1 VDRHAGVRQ
10 IPGGKLFIQKRTYL
24 VIALVIVTIISG
36 LATGFGL
43 FYRLIYILLLTTV
56 LSFIWNWVSMLG
68 LDISVDRRT
77 KRARVGDDIEE
88 RITIRNHIPLPKPTL
103 EVEDVTD
110 IPGYSSGQALS
121 LSSRGFRSWR
131 TISPARKR
139 GVYTLG
145 PVRVSNSDAFGLFR
159 RDADFGESD
168 SLVVYPRTYNL
179 SHFEIPATYLT
190 GESNARRRSH
200 DLTPHAASVREYAF
214 GDSLSRIHWNSTA
227 RTQRLMSK
235 EFDLG
240 LSSDVWLMVDL
251 HAEVQAGE
259 LEDST
264 DEYAVSIAASL
275 ARRYQLAHLP
285 VGLIEYG
292 DARYLL
298 PADTGAGQYERIM
311 EYLARSKA
319 EGTTSLSDALAQEEQ
334 LWGTHSSLIVI
345 TSSHRDDWPVAIR
358 ELVRRRVR
366 VAVILIDGK
375 SFGGMFETLNTVPAL
390 YDAGVSPFVV
400 RLHDDIP
407 TALSRP
413 FTIES
418 RSPENSEAVA

>member
-1 VDRHAGVRQ
+1 M
-10 IPGGKLFIQKRTYL
+10 
-24 VIALVIVTIISG
+24 IALVIVTIISG

-43 FYRLIYILLLTTV
+43 FYRLIYILILTAV
-56 LSFIWNWVSMLG
+56 LSFVWNWVSMLG

-110 IPGYSSGQALS
+110 LPGYSSGQALS

-179 SHFEIPATYLT
+179 SDFEIPATYLT

-200 DLTPHAASVREYAF
+200 DLTPHAASVREYAS

-264 DEYAVSIAASL
+264 DEYAVSIAASSGTPL
-275 ARRYQLAHLP
+275 PARPSSGGTYLLWRCPVPASGRHGRGAVRAHNGVSGPKQGRGDDFAVGRTGTRGTALGNTQLANRHN
-285 VGLIEYG
+285 VFSQG
-292 DARYLL
+292 
-298 PADTGAGQYERIM
+298 
-311 EYLARSKA
+311 
-319 EGTTSLSDALAQEEQ
+319 
-334 LWGTHSSLIVI
+334 
-345 TSSHRDDWPVAIR
+345 
-358 ELVRRRVR
+358 
-366 VAVILIDGK
+366 
-375 SFGGMFETLNTVPAL
+375 
-390 YDAGVSPFVV
+390 
-400 RLHDDIP
+400 
-407 TALSRP
+407 
-413 FTIES
+413 
-418 RSPENSEAVA
+418 